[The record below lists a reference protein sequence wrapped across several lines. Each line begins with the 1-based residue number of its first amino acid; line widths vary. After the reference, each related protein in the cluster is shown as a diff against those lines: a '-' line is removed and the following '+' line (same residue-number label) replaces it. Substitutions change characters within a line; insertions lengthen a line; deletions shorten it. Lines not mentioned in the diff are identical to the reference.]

1 MSEQTVQKKF
11 LQDINA
17 DDLDADEQEP
27 VFMTDRKG
35 IVLVWPDRQVQR
47 FPWSVLRRLTVR
59 NENGVLTT
67 NRERSSH
74 TRVHAKREEQRK

>member
-1 MSEQTVQKKF
+1 MSEQTVQKEYPE
-11 LQDINA
+11 DMNA
-17 DDLDADEQEP
+17 DDINADEQEP

-35 IVLVWPDRQVQR
+35 IVLVWPDQHVQR

-59 NENGVLTT
+59 NGVLTT
-67 NRERSSH
+67 SRERSSH

>member
-1 MSEQTVQKKF
+1 MSEQPVQKEF
-11 LQDINA
+11 LADINV
-17 DDLDADEQEP
+17 DEMNADEQEP

-35 IVLVWPDRQVQR
+35 IVLVWPDRHVQR

-59 NENGVLTT
+59 NGVLTT
-67 NRERSSH
+67 SRERSSH

>member
-1 MSEQTVQKKF
+1 MSEQQVRKEF
-11 LQDINA
+11 SEDMNA
-17 DDLDADEQEP
+17 DDIDADEQEP

-35 IVLVWPDRQVQR
+35 IVLVWPDRHVQR

-59 NENGVLTT
+59 NGVLTAS
-67 NRERSSH
+67 RERSSH